1 MICSITYALTS
12 QIDLSQDSHLPY
24 IQITSSWF
32 VRFTNEKIN
41 VESSGK
47 NSEDRCGLGSL
58 DGSGGN
64 ELSS

>member
-1 MICSITYALTS
+1 ML
-12 QIDLSQDSHLPY
+12 H
-24 IQITSSWF
+24 
-32 VRFTNEKIN
+32 

-47 NSEDRCGLGSL
+47 IAEDRCGLGSL